1 MTLNKRYLRNIK
13 SNLSFYISITL
24 LTLLVVYMYVAIS
37 AAYTKEKAYLDEKVI
52 EANREDGQFTLY
64 NDMSDEDIIKYEE
77 KWNVDIEKQYFTDAD
92 LGDSRNIRVF
102 RPSEKVNKYI
112 ISKGSDIDSDT
123 DILISELFAKANDIS
138 IGDTIDITLNG
149 VRKTFTVCGYAIR
162 FDYLFCLKNVN
173 DTFSISSEFGVGLIS
188 RDAYDSLI
196 TEASKGET
204 YYSVVFNEDNEQE
217 VRKDLYAEYQTSSY
231 TSADINNRIQTPNDQ
246 LEELGTMTGMILPVA
261 IIFVVIL
268 MAVILGRKVK
278 NEKKMIGIL
287 NALGMTK
294 FELARHYS
302 IFGLIP
308 GLVGSVLGTI
318 LGNATTGYMMDL
330 MIEGKLEPF
339 NIKFDGKLSSNLIAI
354 GLPTLCYTLAV
365 FVTALIT
372 IKGNSIELIKGSGK
386 SNVHKNLRFPKSKMS
401 FKTKYKLRAVLGNYG
416 RTLTLIIGL
425 AIGGLVLA
433 FMLACTDSL
442 EYYVDKSVDEIGSFE
457 YEYFL
462 NQVIV
467 EAEDNSSFEAD
478 AVGFLASS
486 FAAEDKNDI
495 VTVMGI
501 DDTSYINLT
510 EKSGSELTPSD
521 DHFYISSMGSM
532 LYGVKKGDTLKLY
545 DINSLEEY
553 SITID
558 GVFENGSQNL
568 IITNNK
574 TLCKLLSLDTTI
586 GIPLDSVK
594 IYNGVMS
601 KDSISFD
608 DGLVLKEIYRE
619 DIKKQLDENILDSMK
634 DILWVV
640 LLLGAGIMIMIIFLM
655 VNVLLSE
662 NTVTISMLK
671 VLGYN
676 DNEINSII
684 THVYHG
690 IVAIGIIM
698 GFFLGIWANDLNFK
712 KSASVYNCYVK
723 NVVKPSSVMIYFGI
737 AIASYIISL
746 KLLGNKIK
754 KVSMVESLKDT
765 RA

>member
-1 MTLNKRYLRNIK
+1 M
-13 SNLSFYISITL
+13 
-24 LTLLVVYMYVAIS
+24 
-37 AAYTKEKAYLDEKVI
+37 
-52 EANREDGQFTLY
+52 
-64 NDMSDEDIIKYEE
+64 
-77 KWNVDIEKQYFTDAD
+77 
-92 LGDSRNIRVF
+92 
-102 RPSEKVNKYI
+102 
-112 ISKGSDIDSDT
+112 
-123 DILISELFAKANDIS
+123 
-138 IGDTIDITLNG
+138 
-149 VRKTFTVCGYAIR
+149 
-162 FDYLFCLKNVN
+162 
-173 DTFSISSEFGVGLIS
+173 
-188 RDAYDSLI
+188 
-196 TEASKGET
+196 
-204 YYSVVFNEDNEQE
+204 
-217 VRKDLYAEYQTSSY
+217 
-231 TSADINNRIQTPNDQ
+231 
-246 LEELGTMTGMILPVA
+246 
-261 IIFVVIL
+261 
-268 MAVILGRKVK
+268 
-278 NEKKMIGIL
+278 
-287 NALGMTK
+287 
-294 FELARHYS
+294 
-302 IFGLIP
+302 
-308 GLVGSVLGTI
+308 
-318 LGNATTGYMMDL
+318 
-330 MIEGKLEPF
+330 
-339 NIKFDGKLSSNLIAI
+339 
-354 GLPTLCYTLAV
+354 
-365 FVTALIT
+365 
-372 IKGNSIELIKGSGK
+372 
-386 SNVHKNLRFPKSKMS
+386 
-401 FKTKYKLRAVLGNYG
+401 
-416 RTLTLIIGL
+416 
-425 AIGGLVLA
+425 
-433 FMLACTDSL
+433 
-442 EYYVDKSVDEIGSFE
+442 
-457 YEYFL
+457 
-462 NQVIV
+462 
-467 EAEDNSSFEAD
+467 
-478 AVGFLASS
+478 GFLASS

-521 DHFYISSMGSM
+521 ERFYISSMGSM
-532 LYGVKKGDTLKLY
+532 LYGVGKGDTLKLY

-574 TLCKLLSLDTTI
+574 TLCKLLSLDTTM

-594 IYNGVMS
+594 LYNGVMS

-634 DILWVV
+634 EILWVV

-690 IVAIGIIM
+690 IVVLGIII
-698 GFFLGIWANDLNFK
+698 GLFLGIWANDLNFK

-737 AIASYIISL
+737 AIASYVISL